1 MKEHN
6 KKTLIE
12 ALSTL
17 KEYEPP
23 ESVWMNIDGGLG
35 AQGKDAAQARLL
47 KSLPQYEPPDQVW
60 EGIVKKLAEKPGA
73 KVVRM
78 RWGQALAVAASLAL
92 LLVVYWQLN
101 SPAAI
106 QPDNVTITF
115 SEETVDPL
123 LLDHDWEADEDVFRE
138 YLAMCEAR
146 EFICEQPEFKQL
158 REELEELTAAKEEL
172 KEVTSTFGSDP
183 MLITQIKEIEL
194 ERTGILKKMM
204 VMLI

>member
-23 ESVWMNIDGGLG
+23 EDVWMNIDEELGGSG
-35 AQGKDAAQARLL
+35 SEIVPAKLL
-47 KSLPQYEPPDQVW
+47 KSLPQYEPPDKVW
-60 EGIVKKLAEKPGA
+60 EGIVKQLAEKPQA
-73 KVVRM
+73 KLVHFGWR
-78 RWGQALAVAASLAL
+78 QALAAAASLAL

-101 SPAAI
+101 KNTTIEPG
-106 QPDNVTITF
+106 NVALTF
-115 SEETVDPL
+115 SEETVDPML
-123 LLDHDWEADEDVFRE
+123 LKHDWDEDEEVFQE
-138 YLAMCEAR
+138 YLSFCEVKK
-146 EFICEQPEFKQL
+146 FICEQPEFKQL
-158 REELEELTAAKEEL
+158 QEELEELTTAKEGL
-172 KEVTSTFGSDP
+172 KEAVGAYGSDP
-183 MLITQIKEIEL
+183 ELITQIKEIEL